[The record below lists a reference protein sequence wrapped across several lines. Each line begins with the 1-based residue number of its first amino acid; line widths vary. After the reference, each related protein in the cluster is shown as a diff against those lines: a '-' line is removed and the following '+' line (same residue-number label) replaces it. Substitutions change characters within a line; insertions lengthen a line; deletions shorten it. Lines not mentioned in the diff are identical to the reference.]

1 MIRRRLVTL
10 FSLISLVGLM
20 LGLGACTTG
29 SGGGGSDSEA
39 TPTPIP
45 TSIVPTSATYTVQRG
60 DVVELL
66 QFSGRIAP
74 VTEEELFFK
83 TGGYVAAVY
92 AARNDAVKK
101 GDLLAELEVTDL
113 NNQIT
118 QAKAELQSVQM
129 NYVQQVTQ
137 AGNNVRAAELRLAK
151 LQAST
156 NESQMV
162 SARISLENARA
173 RLANAQDEYN
183 KSLDRSWER
192 EDVRQAYAQAVHDAE
207 SGVEMAQAQ
216 FDEAVQASERNAYD
230 IELAQMDLNLSK
242 LQETEVQ
249 AGLDV
254 TRTQLSLQRLQD
266 QLSDARIVAPFDGVI
281 LELNILEGTQ
291 VQGYNPVFLLADPSQ
306 LEISADLQDS
316 QMSQLTEGMPVVA
329 EFTSHPGTQ
338 LAGVIRRLPYPYSGG
353 GQSQGLQTTQD
364 QDQSTRIT
372 LQGVDPVAAG
382 YRIGDR
388 LNVTI
393 ELDRSVDTL
402 WLPPQAVRTFEG
414 RSFVVVQEQGVQRRV
429 DVRLGIVAQ
438 DRVEIVDGLTEG
450 QVVVAP

>member
-1 MIRRRLVTL
+1 M
-10 FSLISLVGLM
+10 
-20 LGLGACTTG
+20 
-29 SGGGGSDSEA
+29 
-39 TPTPIP
+39 
-45 TSIVPTSATYTVQRG
+45 Q
-60 DVVELL
+60 
-66 QFSGRIAP
+66 
-74 VTEEELFFK
+74 
-83 TGGYVAAVY
+83 
-92 AARNDAVKK
+92 
-101 GDLLAELEVTDL
+101 L
-113 NNQIT
+113 NYQ
-118 QAKAELQSVQM
+118 
-129 NYVQQVTQ
+129 QQVTQ

-151 LQAST
+151 LQASV

-162 SARISLENARA
+162 SARINLENARS
-173 RLANAQDEYN
+173 RLANAQNEYN

-192 EDVRQAYAQAVHDAE
+192 EDVRQSYAQAVHDAE
-207 SGVEMAQAQ
+207 SGVEIAQAQ

-266 QLSDARIVAPFDGVI
+266 QLNNARIEAPFDGVI

-316 QMSQLTEGMPVVA
+316 QMSVLTEGMPVVA
-329 EFTSHPGTQ
+329 EFVSHPGDQ

-364 QDQSTRIT
+364 QDQSTRISFT
-372 LQGVDPVAAG
+372 TVDPVAAG

-393 ELDRSVDTL
+393 ELDRSVNTL

-414 RSFVVVQEQGVQRRV
+414 RSFVVIQEQGVQRRV
-429 DVRLGIVAQ
+429 DVRLGISAP
-438 DRVEIVDGLTEG
+438 DRVEILDGLTEG